1 MRHALG
7 AGFALS
13 LGLTFMPLGCENW
26 NRPMFTPVHRLEGAP
41 DMQQIPK
48 PVREGFEACLRML
61 PEAGPEEKEVDHLVA
76 FGVQIHG
83 DGQAGA
89 VRLGRSTLGDRG
101 VEACMA
107 EALQGMR
114 LSLEEL
120 QKLIGEGG
128 GKHLV
133 SIEVKGLLADD
144 RQESFQV
151 LPGALSAAGRIVLVV
166 VVLWVLYEAAKDI
179 LAGAKATSAAVP
191 RVAAPP
197 KARKYPNQTCEDEEL
212 AKLEAEKDKLCNDGY
227 AVNCKGNPEHPEDK
241 KRLDTIPC
249 SKIML
254 SLQQR
259 LACFYHRNLI
269 EDLCFGGVP
278 DEAHKGEIENVK
290 RGAGHCA
297 KLKEINCA
305 EGHPMSGI

>member
-1 MRHALG
+1 
-7 AGFALS
+7 LS
-13 LGLTFMPLGCENW
+13 LGLMFMPLGCENW
-26 NRPMFTPVHRLEGAP
+26 NRPMFTPVHRLQGAP
-41 DMQQIPK
+41 DMQQIPR

-144 RQESFQV
+144 RQESLEV
-151 LPGALSAAGRIVLVV
+151 LPGVLSAAGRIVVVV
-166 VVLWVLYEAAKDI
+166 VVLWVLYGAAKDI

-212 AKLEAEKDKLCNDGY
+212 AKLEAEKDRLCGEGFDL
-227 AVNCKGNPEHPEDK
+227 NCRGNPKDPGNQTK
-241 KRLDTIPC
+241 LDNIPC
-249 SKIML
+249 SEVMR
-254 SLQQR
+254 SLQER
-259 LACFYHRNLI
+259 LACYFQRNLI
-269 EDLCFGGVP
+269 EDLCFGGIP
-278 DEAHKGEIENVK
+278 DKGHQVQIDGLKRSIE
-290 RGAGHCA
+290 HCA
-297 KLKEINCA
+297 KLKETNCA
-305 EGHPMSGI
+305 EGHPMSGL